1 MIGFKAVTLHL
12 QISLIKQKKTYSV

>member
-12 QISLIKQKKTYSV
+12 QISLIKQNKTYSV